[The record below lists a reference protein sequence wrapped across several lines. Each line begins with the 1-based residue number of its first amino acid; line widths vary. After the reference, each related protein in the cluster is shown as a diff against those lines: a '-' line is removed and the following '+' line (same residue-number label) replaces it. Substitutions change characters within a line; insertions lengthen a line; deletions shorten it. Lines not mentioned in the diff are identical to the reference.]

1 VPLSFPR
8 HFVLLG
14 CAALLQVMVVG
25 PRHWAVPGLPLALQG
40 ALHALAL
47 VGAVP
52 RARWLVRRT
61 LFVLGAALLAG
72 AASYAGLW
80 MAARLDQLWH
90 FSPRDDFRTVY
101 LRYVALVSAP
111 GALAYGFLVR
121 AFWVPQLR
129 STDPLL
135 IASAC
140 TAVMVLAAATLAGK
154 EGWLIVLWWFSFSA
168 ALYGLCR
175 QRVSADDGLRE
186 HRA

>member
-1 VPLSFPR
+1 MPLSFPR

-52 RARWLVRRT
+52 GAHRLVRRA
-61 LFVLGAALLAG
+61 LFVPAAALLAG
-72 AASYAGLW
+72 AAWYAGLW
-80 MAARLDQLWH
+80 MDVRLDQLWH
-90 FSPRDDFRTVY
+90 LSSLDDFRAVY
-101 LRYVALVSAP
+101 LRHVALVSAP

-129 STDPLL
+129 SSDPL
-135 IASAC
+135 AFAGAC
-140 TAVMVLAAATLAGK
+140 TAVMVLAAATLEGK

-175 QRVSADDGLRE
+175 RRVSADDGLRE